1 MIYQA
6 QAESHSWQEYWAI
19 CGFSEKPRCKLF
31 RYFLASSVGQ
41 VVVLCVARYAAALG
55 TNFVFISNFD
65 YPGSAPYLLSPLLLR
80 SAIITISY
88 EDNANRHHKCVESR
102 HIDKACKVIDG

>member
-1 MIYQA
+1 MKA
-6 QAESHSWQEYWAI
+6 SH
-19 CGFSEKPRCKLF
+19 KCKKIS
-31 RYFLASSVGQ
+31 YFLASSVGQ
-41 VVVLCVARYAAALG
+41 VVVRCVAHYAAALG
-55 TNFVFISNFD
+55 TTFVFIFNFD

-88 EDNANRHHKCVESR
+88 EDNANRQHKCVESR